1 VIDAPGRGEAF
12 DHQRPEAPIKDLLL
26 REPEGA
32 IIHLVPPTRIED
44 PHQESGHAGYD
55 RMARIDAP
63 SQNAPAEK

>member
-1 VIDAPGRGEAF
+1 VAF
-12 DHQRPEAPIKDLLL
+12 GHQRPEARIEDLLL

-32 IIHLVPPTRIED
+32 IIRLAPPTRNED

-55 RMARIDAP
+55 RMAQIDAP